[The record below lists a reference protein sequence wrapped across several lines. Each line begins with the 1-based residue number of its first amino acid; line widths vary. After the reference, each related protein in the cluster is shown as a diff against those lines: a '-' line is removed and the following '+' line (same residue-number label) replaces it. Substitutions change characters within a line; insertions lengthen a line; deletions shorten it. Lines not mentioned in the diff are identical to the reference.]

1 MCVKSWFNGLQQTGE
16 MTSTEQERA
25 SEQINVLAGRNS
37 WPLIGDPLLRFATPQ
52 LKSVHEVWEAKR
64 GARTMPARGDLTM
77 SDLKMVLPN
86 LAFLS
91 IVRDDARTRFK
102 AKLMG
107 SDVDKF
113 MGGAMTGRF
122 LDEVVP
128 KRFVDKW
135 VALWTP
141 ALEARVPTRTVGRVE
156 FADQRFYV
164 SETFHAPLADD
175 GETPDVLMLV
185 SYFHFINDEAERGK
199 ALANRLMAEVGD
211 RAALGGMRTFASTG

>member
-1 MCVKSWFNGLQQTGE
+1 
-16 MTSTEQERA
+16 
-25 SEQINVLAGRNS
+25 
-37 WPLIGDPLLRFATPQ
+37 
-52 LKSVHEVWEAKR
+52 
-64 GARTMPARGDLTM
+64 PARGDLTM

-91 IVRDDARTRFK
+91 IVRDGARTRFK

-122 LDEVVP
+122 LDEAVP

-164 SETFHAPLADD
+164 SETFHAPLAND

-185 SYFHFINDEAERGK
+185 SYFHFINDETERGK
-199 ALANRLMAEVGD
+199 DLADRLMAEVGD
-211 RAALGGMRTFASTG
+211 RAALGVMRSFASTA